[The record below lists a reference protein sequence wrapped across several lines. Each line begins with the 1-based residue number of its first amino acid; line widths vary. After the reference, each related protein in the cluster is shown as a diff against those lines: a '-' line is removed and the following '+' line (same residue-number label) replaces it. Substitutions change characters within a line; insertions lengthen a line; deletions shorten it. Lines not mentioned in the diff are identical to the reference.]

1 MRIIKKITPE
11 SKQAEDPNQKNQKI
25 TILDQ
30 QGRFSSELRIDKESI
45 EPVSNFLVY
54 LLEHADNLCL
64 YFFYNEKMKHGST
77 QRS

>member
-45 EPVSNFLVY
+45 EPVDLRRGGIGKPFLK
-54 LLEHADNLCL
+54 ETSC
-64 YFFYNEKMKHGST
+64 
-77 QRS
+77 